1 MRASIKIPSHQDRFS
16 EFCLTL
22 NRSFRDYDSWG
33 WIPVLED
40 VGQKKSTASAG
51 DAKDEEVMQRQ
62 TLY

>member
-1 MRASIKIPSHQDRFS
+1 
-16 EFCLTL
+16 LTL
-22 NRSFRDYDSWG
+22 NRSFRDYDSWA

-51 DAKDEEVMQRQ
+51 DAEDEEVMQRQ